1 MISIN
6 VLSFFYVNRLDFR
19 DTHQMKDYPNVL
31 QTWNINVAVKITLI
45 SYMDIISTNL
55 LFFRRKLE
63 FTKLHTNGTDFY
75 ANCKWWK
82 KFQREEHCRN
92 CLVMLNFSHNDWE
105 WTISAELSMGM
116 EVCSS
121 IGLSDYTCT
130 HVTSDSSYG

>member
-55 LFFRRKLE
+55 LFLE
-63 FTKLHTNGTDFY
+63 ESWSVQSYTQMAQTFMQTVNGEKSF
-75 ANCKWWK
+75 KWK
-82 KFQREEHCRN
+82 
-92 CLVMLNFSHNDWE
+92 S
-105 WTISAELSMGM
+105 IAE
-116 EVCSS
+116 
-121 IGLSDYTCT
+121 IA
-130 HVTSDSSYG
+130 

>member
-55 LFFRRKLE
+55 LFLLE
-63 FTKLHTNGTDFY
+63 ESWSLQSYTQMAQTFMQTVNGEKSF
-75 ANCKWWK
+75 KGK
-82 KFQREEHCRN
+82 
-92 CLVMLNFSHNDWE
+92 S
-105 WTISAELSMGM
+105 IAE
-116 EVCSS
+116 
-121 IGLSDYTCT
+121 IA
-130 HVTSDSSYG
+130 